1 MMTAIATPRVRWSRF
16 ALGLLAVAL
25 VLVGC
30 DSEDLGDS
38 EQVDPSIGDYVAQ
51 VEGFST
57 LNGAVQE
64 VGLSGALEADGRTLF
79 APLNSAFDPAID
91 PSLNPGV
98 AEKVIQ
104 HHLVEGTQPSSSL
117 SDGQSIT
124 PLAGSDL
131 VVGVDEGE
139 NAEDNIITSVN
150 RAAVTNA
157 DASASNGLVHVVDGL
172 LADAVDRA
180 TLTPQFSIFAR
191 LVKEADLEGPL
202 RTGSRTVFAPTNSA
216 LLEAFDDN
224 ENGEIESGEL
234 PSTAAD
240 VLQYHVLDS
249 VFLAEDVPTSETDVV
264 TLEGSAVTVVR
275 DGASGAVTI
284 NPSDEGASVSV
295 ANVEVDNGVIHGIDT
310 VLFP

>member
-1 MMTAIATPRVRWSRF
+1 MMKDTATSRLRWSR
-16 ALGLLAVAL
+16 LGFGLIVFAL
-25 VLVGC
+25 VLAGC

-38 EQVDPSIGDYVAQ
+38 EQVTPSIGEYVAEVQ
-51 VEGFST
+51 GLST
-57 LNGAVQE
+57 LHGAVQAA
-64 VGLSGALEADGRTLF
+64 GLSGELEADGRTLF
-79 APLNSAFDPAID
+79 APLNSAFEPAID

-104 HHLVEGTQPSSSL
+104 HHLVDGETPSSSL
-117 SDGQSIT
+117 SDGQSLT

-131 VVGVDEGE
+131 IVGVDEGE
-139 NAEDNIITSVN
+139 NAEDNVVTSVN

-157 DASASNGLVHVVDGL
+157 DADASNGLVHVVDGL

-202 RTGSRTVFAPTNSA
+202 RTGSRTLFVPTNDA

-224 ENGEIESGEL
+224 GNGEIESGEL
-234 PSTAAD
+234 PSNAAD

-249 VFLAEDVPTSETDVV
+249 VFLAADVPTSETDVA
-264 TLEGSAVTVVR
+264 TLEGSDVTVVR
-275 DGASGAVTI
+275 DGDSGAVTI
-284 NPSDEGASVSV
+284 NPAGENASVSV
-295 ANVEVDNGVIHGIDT
+295 ADVEVDNGVIHGIDT
-310 VLFP
+310 VLVP